1 MLPILPREL
10 LWKDMHSMEEFIELD
25 SVNNDFV
32 EVFVNLHQEPFAVI
46 TDKIKVFNEVYYQL
60 TRMMYERPMP
70 VDLSAYV
77 SDIKAD
83 LGWNY
88 SAELVMSMAFH
99 LLLLVDRKERP
110 INNFFLQAVSERF
123 SECIFWKPFQYRNET
138 LKAEG
143 VQLSYRF
150 RPRPVAVRELREKY
164 IHWNSITRDY
174 DLLCIEEVITLWDN
188 FPDRHEVAK
197 MINESIN
204 HSTTQRS
211 DTDLAHLRHFMEV
224 NLMAE
229 NTAAAWE
236 CPESRMW
243 GDHQILYEHIEE
255 LENEKRNLQGRIAE
269 LEAENEQL
277 HTLLSNEKN
286 NTGRDRRF
294 TLPQIVNYCKGCVQ
308 WTDVHSIVAMLNKLL
323 RRTATTEDEELIDS
337 IEEEFL
343 HRHHGN
349 AYIQNNYHA
358 PVGQVANYD

>member
-1 MLPILPREL
+1 MLPLLPRDL
-10 LWKDMHSMEEFIELD
+10 LWNDRNTMDEFYETD
-25 SVNNDFV
+25 PVNQAFHK
-32 EVFVNLHQEPFAVI
+32 VFVTLHRQPFELP
-46 TDKIKVFNEVYYQL
+46 TDDVKVFNEVYYQL

-70 VDLSAYV
+70 GDLPAYV

-99 LLLLVDRKERP
+99 LLLLMDRKERP
-110 INNFFLQAVSERF
+110 INKFYLQALSERF
-123 SECIFWKPFQYRNET
+123 AGSIFWKPFQYSYET

-143 VQLSYRF
+143 VRLSYRF
-150 RPRPVAVRELREKY
+150 RPSPVAVSELREKY
-164 IHWNSITRDY
+164 IRWNRITRDY
-174 DLLCIEEVITLWDN
+174 DLLCIEEVITLWES
-188 FPDRHEVAK
+188 FADRHEVAK
-197 MINESIN
+197 MINDSIN

-224 NLMAE
+224 NLIAE

-243 GDHQILYEHIEE
+243 GDHQILYEHIEKI
-255 LENEKRNLQGRIAE
+255 ENEKRTLQGRIAE

-323 RRTATTEDEELIDS
+323 RRKATAEDEELIDS

-343 HRHHGN
+343 RRHHGT
-349 AYIQNNYHA
+349 AYIQNNFHA